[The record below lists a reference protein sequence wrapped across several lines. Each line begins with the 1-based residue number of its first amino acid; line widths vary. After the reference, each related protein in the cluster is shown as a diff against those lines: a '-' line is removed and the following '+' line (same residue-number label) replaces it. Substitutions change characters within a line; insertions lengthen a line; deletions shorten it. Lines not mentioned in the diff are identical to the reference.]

1 MKRGFD
7 LANLELQQVA
17 LRTRLYSFQSRF
29 DTRLFFFQPLIEC
42 MTFGSTPH
50 GALLA
55 LIEGAG
61 AQLSLKKYASR
72 SQEENLPHEKRP
84 ARVVKST
91 CSLLI

>member
-42 MTFGSTPH
+42 DVRIDASWRSPCPYLRGR
-50 GALLA
+50 
-55 LIEGAG
+55 ERNC
-61 AQLSLKKYASR
+61 LSVTDY
-72 SQEENLPHEKRP
+72 
-84 ARVVKST
+84 
-91 CSLLI
+91 